1 MTKRALPDNYRPA
14 LADDVPEGR
23 ACGNCRFYNEAD
35 VQGDKAYCEK
45 WDDYV
50 SGAYYCNAWE
60 PSEEERAPI
69 DPDGY
74 APTDAMKEEAQRG
87 LDWRSEFGRGGTEVG
102 IARARDIVNGRNLPF
117 ETVQRMASFF
127 ARHEVDSQAEG
138 FRPGEEGY
146 PSNGRIA
153 HALWG
158 GDSGKRWADNIV
170 QNAERKE
177 HKHMTMEFRQAQAE
191 IRAEGD
197 GYTFESYAALFNTES
212 EGLGF
217 REVIKPKA
225 FSKSVAAAERGE
237 WEVKALQ
244 DHDPKMFLGS
254 TKTGTLE
261 VSEDDRGLKVRV
273 SLNPEVSFARDLA
286 AMLKRD
292 GASMGLS
299 FGFSVPNGG
308 EGYSEEGVREL
319 KSVRLHEISLLTG
332 NVPAYPATIGLG
344 AVRALAQRTDIAA
357 NKLTHAIDGLLNGKV
372 ESDDAEVIDLAIRK
386 IAPEVRSPWVIG
398 ADRELEIDETRD
410 WDGAAAAERV
420 FALAGFDG
428 ENPDPSVARRA
439 FLVYDAAA
447 PELRGSY
454 KLGFADV
461 VGGELVAIRAGLNA
475 AASRLPQTDIPEDV
489 MERARGILDYYA
501 EEESETATYQDDEE
515 MDDTNRAI
523 PLSVRERQLA
533 LMALDPNRI

>member
-1 MTKRALPDNYRPA
+1 MTDRALPDNYRPA
-14 LADDVPEGR
+14 LADDVPDGR
-23 ACGNCRFYNEAD
+23 ACGNCRFYDESN
-35 VQGDKAYCEK
+35 VQGDKAWCEK

-60 PSEEERAPI
+60 PAQEERAPI

-87 LDWRSEFGRGGTEVG
+87 LDWRSEFGRGGTAVG
-102 IARARDIVNGRNLPF
+102 IARARDIVNGRRLPF
-117 ETVQRMASFF
+117 DTVQRMASFF
-127 ARHEVDSQAEG
+127 ARHEVDKQAEG
-138 FRPGEEGY
+138 FSPGEDGF

-153 HALWG
+153 WALWG

-177 HKHMTMEFRQAQAE
+177 QTYMTMEFRQAQAE

-244 DHDPKMFLGS
+244 DHDPKLFLGS

-261 VSEDDRGLKVRV
+261 VAEDDRGLKVRV
-273 SLNPEVSFARDLA
+273 ALNPEVSFARDLA

-308 EGYSEEGVREL
+308 DGYNEEGVREL
-319 KSVRLHEISLLTG
+319 KSIRLHEISLLTG

-357 NKLTHAIDGLLNGKV
+357 NKLTRAIDGLLNGNVK
-372 ESDDAEVIDLAIRK
+372 SDDAEVIDLAIRK

-461 VGGELVAIRAGLNA
+461 IGGELVAIRAGLNA
-475 AASRLPQTDIPEDV
+475 AASRLPQTDIPQDV
-489 MERARGILDYYA
+489 MDRARGILDYYA
-501 EEESETATYQDDEE
+501 EEGAEDEE
-515 MDDTNRAI
+515 MDDEEATGTDRAI

>member
-14 LADDVPEGR
+14 LSDDVPEGR

-60 PSEEERAPI
+60 PAQEERAPI

-74 APTDAMKEEAQRG
+74 TPTDAMKEEAQRG

-127 ARHEVDSQAEG
+127 ARHEVDSEAEG

-158 GDSGKRWADNIV
+158 GDNGKRWADNIV

-177 HKHMTMEFRQAQAE
+177 HKHMTMEFRQAQTE

-225 FSKSVAAAERGE
+225 FSKSVAAADRGE

-244 DHDPKMFLGS
+244 DHDPKLFLGS
-254 TKTGTLE
+254 TRTGTLE

-273 SLNPEVSFARDLA
+273 ALNPEVSFARDLA
-286 AMLKRD
+286 AMIKRD

-308 EGYSEEGVREL
+308 SNYNEEGVREL
-319 KSVRLHEISLLTG
+319 KSIRLHEISLLTG

-357 NKLTHAIDGLLNGKV
+357 NKLTRAIDGLLNGNVK
-372 ESDDAEVIDLAIRK
+372 SDDAEVIDLAIRK

-398 ADRELEIDETRD
+398 ADRELQIDETRD

-428 ENPDPSVARRA
+428 ENPDPSIARRA

-461 VGGELVAIRAGLNA
+461 IGGELVAVRAGLNA
-475 AASRLPQTDIPEDV
+475 AASRLPQTDIPQDV
-489 MERARGILDYYA
+489 MDRARSILDYYA
-501 EEESETATYQDDEE
+501 EEGAEDEE
-515 MDDTNRAI
+515 MDDEEMAGTDRAI

>member
-1 MTKRALPDNYRPA
+1 MTNRTLPDNYRPA
-14 LADDVPEGR
+14 LSEDVPEGR
-23 ACGNCRFYNEAD
+23 ACGNCVFYNEAK
-35 VQGDKAYCEK
+35 VEGDKAYCEK
-45 WDDYV
+45 WDAYV
-50 SGAYYCNAWE
+50 SGAYYCNAWQ
-60 PSEEERAPI
+60 PDQEERAPI

-74 APTDAMKEEAQRG
+74 TPTGEMKEEAQRG

-127 ARHEVDSQAEG
+127 ARHEVDKQAEG
-138 FRPGEEGY
+138 FSPGEDGY

-153 HALWG
+153 WSLWA

-177 HKHMTMEFRQAQAE
+177 HKNMAMEFRQAQAE

-197 GYTFESYAALFNTES
+197 GYTFESYAALFNIES

-225 FSKSVAAAERGE
+225 FSKSVAAADRGE

-244 DHDPKMFLGS
+244 DHDPKLFLGS

-273 SLNPEVSFARDLA
+273 ALNPEVSFARDLA

-299 FGFSVPNGG
+299 FGFSVPSGG
-308 EGYSEEGVREL
+308 DTYNEQGVREL
-319 KSVRLHEISLLTG
+319 KSIRLHEISLLTG

-344 AVRALAQRTDIAA
+344 AVRGLSLRTAIDA
-357 NKLTHAIDGLLNGKV
+357 NKLTHAIDSLLNGTV
-372 ESDDAEVIDLAIRK
+372 ESDDAEVIDLAMRK
-386 IAPEVRSPWVIG
+386 VAPEVRSPWVIG

-410 WDGAAAAERV
+410 WDGSAAAERV

-428 ENPDPSVARRA
+428 ENPDPSIARRA

-461 VGGELVAIRAGLNA
+461 IGGELVAIRAGLNA
-475 AASRLPQTDIPEDV
+475 AASRLSQTDIPQDV
-489 MERARGILDYYA
+489 MDRAQSILGYYA
-501 EEESETATYQDDEE
+501 EEGAEDAKMDEE
-515 MDDTNRAI
+515 EEDGTYRAI

>member
-1 MTKRALPDNYRPA
+1 MPYFITDQAQDCSGWATVKDDGEVIGCHTTKQDAIDQMVAVSLAEGIEPGGERAL
-14 LADDVPEGR
+14 
-23 ACGNCRFYNEAD
+23 
-35 VQGDKAYCEK
+35 
-45 WDDYV
+45 
-50 SGAYYCNAWE
+50 
-60 PSEEERAPI
+60 RAPI

-74 APTDAMKEEAQRG
+74 TPTDAMKEEAQRG

-127 ARHEVDSQAEG
+127 ARHEVDKQAEG
-138 FRPGEEGY
+138 FQPGEDGY

-158 GDSGKRWADNIV
+158 GDPGKRWADNIV

-177 HKHMTMEFRQAQAE
+177 HKKMAMEFRQAQAE

-244 DHDPKMFLGS
+244 DHDPKLFLGS

-273 SLNPEVSFARDLA
+273 ALNPEVSFARDLA

-308 EGYSEEGVREL
+308 DGYNEEGVREL

-344 AVRALAQRTDIAA
+344 AVRALSQRTAIDAG
-357 NKLTHAIDGLLNGKV
+357 KLTHAIDNLLNGTV
-372 ESDDAEVIDLAIRK
+372 ASDDAELLDLAIRK

-428 ENPDPSVARRA
+428 ENPDPSIARRA

-461 VGGELVAIRAGLNA
+461 IGGELVAIRAGLNA
-475 AASRLPQTDIPEDV
+475 AASRLPQTDIPQDV
-489 MERARGILDYYA
+489 MDRARGILDYYA
-501 EEESETATYQDDEE
+501 AEMEDEPSDMEETDE
-515 MDDTNRAI
+515 MAGTDRAI